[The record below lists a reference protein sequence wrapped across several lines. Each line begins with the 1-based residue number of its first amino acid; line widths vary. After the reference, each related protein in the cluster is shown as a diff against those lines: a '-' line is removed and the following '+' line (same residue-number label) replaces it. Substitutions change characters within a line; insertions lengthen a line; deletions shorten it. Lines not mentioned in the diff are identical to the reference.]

1 MPDPGRDQLQDQDP
15 PSAGTPAGA
24 PAVVSARAAAGVTP
38 ERVEQRLRERF
49 PDVGFRRQ
57 EGPAVRDH
65 TLVVPGERIVEL
77 CTFLR
82 DDPELDFALLSWVG
96 GADYLPRDPRFEV
109 IYHLLSITRKCRVV
123 LKVQLPEE
131 NPRLPSVVNVW
142 PTANWHERET
152 YDFYGIQFTG
162 HPDLTRILLPEE
174 WVGWPLRKDSPL
186 GYQEVAFTH
195 NTPNRAPPDPD
206 LKKLAPKK
214 VKYRAH

>member
-1 MPDPGRDQLQDQDP
+1 MSDPLP
-15 PSAGTPAGA
+15 KALSA
-24 PAVVSARAAAGVTP
+24 

-49 PDVGFRRQ
+49 PDVAFRRQ
-57 EGPAVRDH
+57 EGAAVRDPSLYLPADR
-65 TLVVPGERIVEL
+65 LVEV

-82 DDPELDFALLSWVG
+82 DDPELAFTMLSWVG
-96 GADYLPRDPRFEV
+96 GVDYLPGDPRFEIV
-109 IYHLLSITRKCRVV
+109 YHLLSIPHNSRIV
-123 LKVQLPEE
+123 LKVQVREEDPKLPT
-131 NPRLPSVVNVW
+131 VTGVW

-152 YDFYGIQFTG
+152 YDFYGIVFTG
-162 HPDLTRILLPEE
+162 HPDMTRILLPEE

-195 NTPNRAPPDPD
+195 NTPDREKPDPD